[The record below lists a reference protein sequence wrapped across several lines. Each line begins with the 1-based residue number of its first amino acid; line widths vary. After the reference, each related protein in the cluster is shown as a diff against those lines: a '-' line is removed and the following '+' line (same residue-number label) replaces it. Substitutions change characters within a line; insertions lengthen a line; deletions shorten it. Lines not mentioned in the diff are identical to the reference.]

1 MKSLILPVTL
11 LLATAALAVLTRIA
25 DALESL
31 ASAADAK
38 EGELNVYVRGE
49 LTTDEEDDDDD

>member
-1 MKSLILPVTL
+1 MPTDQKTDEI
-11 LLATAALAVLTRIA
+11 LAVLTRIA